1 MLKKYVKSKIM
12 IKMENTVHFLGA
24 SGSVTGSKY
33 LLNIVGKKILI
44 DCGLFQGLKALRE
57 LNWEYLPVN
66 IHEIDAVL
74 LTHGH
79 LDHVGFVARLIKM
92 GYKGPVYGTGPTLE
106 IAEIILLD
114 SGRIQEEYAKS
125 ANEEGFSKH
134 EPAEPLYTEKEA
146 EKAIEHF
153 QTLPEGQ
160 WIDLFDTIKVRFQT
174 NGHILGST
182 FIELETEGKRFVFSG
197 DIGRVTDF
205 LLNAPKK
212 PEKADYLFMEST
224 YGDRL
229 HPVEDIE
236 EKLIEIINKT
246 VQKGGTL
253 IIPSFAV
260 ERTQVLM
267 FLLSK
272 LKREKRI
279 PSIPLIMDSPMGDR
293 VLRVFKNH
301 KEWHKRSRKEISNL
315 IDDFRIVK
323 KYEETWEIIDKQ
335 ESKIVIA
342 GSGMITGGRVLTYLR
357 QYLDRPETT
366 VLLVGYQAE
375 GTRGRALLEGATEL
389 KIQGKYIPV
398 KAEVFNSESL
408 SSHADQAELID
419 WLSEIKTEP
428 EKVFLVHGE
437 NIARDAFRL
446 KLKDTLG
453 WKTILPELWQIV
465 DL

>member
-1 MLKKYVKSKIM
+1 MMNEK
-12 IKMENTVHFLGA
+12 NTVHFLGA

-33 LLNIVGKKILI
+33 LLNIEGKKILV

-66 IHEIDAVL
+66 INEIDAVL

-79 LDHVGFVARLIKM
+79 LDHVGFVPRLVNM
-92 GYKGPVYGTGPTLE
+92 GYKGPIYGTSATME
-106 IAEIILLD
+106 IAGIILLD
-114 SGRIQEEYAKS
+114 SGRIQEEYAKN

-153 QTLPEGQ
+153 KSMPEGE
-160 WIDLFDTIKVRFQT
+160 WIDLFDSIKIRFQS
-174 NGHILGST
+174 NGHILGAT
-182 FIELETEGKRFVFSG
+182 FIELENQGKRYVFSG
-197 DIGRVTDF
+197 DIGRKNDF
-205 LLNAPKK
+205 LLEDPKK
-212 PEKADYLFMEST
+212 PIKADYLFIEST

-229 HPVEDIE
+229 HPKEDIE
-236 EKLIEIINKT
+236 EKLMEIIEST

-260 ERTQVLM
+260 ERTQTLM

-272 LKREKRI
+272 LKRERRI
-279 PSIPLIMDSPMGDR
+279 PNIPLIMDSPMGDR
-293 VLRVFKNH
+293 VLRVFRNH
-301 KEWHKRSRKEISNL
+301 KNAHKRSNQEIAEL
-315 IDDFRIVK
+315 IEDFRIIK

-357 QYLDRPETT
+357 QYLDRPETS

-398 KAEVFNSESL
+398 KAEIFNSQSL
-408 SSHADQAELID
+408 SSHADQEELLD

-428 EKVFLVHGE
+428 EKLFLIHGE

-453 WKTILPELWQIV
+453 WNSILPELWQIV
-465 DL
+465 EL